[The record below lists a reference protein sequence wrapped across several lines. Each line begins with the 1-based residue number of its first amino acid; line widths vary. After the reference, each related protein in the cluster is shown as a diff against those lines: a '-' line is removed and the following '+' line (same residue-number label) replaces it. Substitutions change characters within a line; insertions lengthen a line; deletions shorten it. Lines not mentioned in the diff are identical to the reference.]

1 MRFRAFAVLH
11 FVCIVPF
18 RIGAKELREVA
29 GIGRKD
35 CSSVILCP
43 FSLHRSFDFIAA
55 NFQSVLRQ
63 KKIKREA
70 RLIGGSCAASWLVV
84 ELKALLHS

>member
-11 FVCIVPF
+11 FDCIVPF
-18 RIGAKELREVA
+18 RIGAKELHEVA

-43 FSLHRSFDFIAA
+43 LSLHRSVDFSAA
-55 NFQSVLRQ
+55 DFQSVLKQ
-63 KKIKREA
+63 KKKV
-70 RLIGGSCAASWLVV
+70 RLISGSCTASWLVV
-84 ELKALLHS
+84 ELKVEFPIVG